1 MSLQQHQIS
10 ILSQAIRAYSFP
22 SVCFDFVKNVTDDKG
37 NIKELERLIKRELTS
52 NDCQRVRD
60 GLSNVLYWGY
70 AQMGIRHTR
79 VSRFRNKVSNGQ
91 LVDAASLFSKSSP
104 PSLLEIKKT
113 GLPEFSGI
121 SFVSKIR
128 MFLDPSNSA
137 ILDFQIMK
145 MQPTCPDSV
154 LSEIKLQQT
163 QIPITAHNSEKYE
176 RWCKTLKGIGLRYL
190 GEQSRAVDVE
200 RGLFHLIQ
208 AGKVQLASDILRN
221 A

>member
-1 MSLQQHQIS
+1 MPLQQRQIS
-10 ILSQAIRAYSFP
+10 ILTQAIQEYSFP
-22 SVCFDFVKNVTDDKG
+22 SAHFDFDQNAADDKD
-37 NIKELERLIKRELTS
+37 NIKELEMLINRELTS
-52 NDCQRVRD
+52 NDCQRVKD

-70 AQMGIRHTR
+70 AQMGIRDTR
-79 VSRFRNKVSNGQ
+79 VSRFRNKVSRVQ
-91 LVDAASLFSKSSP
+91 LADAASLFSKSSL
-104 PSLLEIKKT
+104 PSLLKIKKIC
-113 GLPEFSGI
+113 LPEFSGI

-137 ILDFQIMK
+137 TLDFQIMK
-145 MQPTCPDSV
+145 MQLNCPNSV
-154 LSEIKLQQT
+154 LSEIQLRQT

-176 RWCKTLKGIGLRYL
+176 KWCETLKDIARRYL

-208 AGKVQLASDILRN
+208 SGKVQMASEILRN